1 MRHQP
6 QLPDACAVD
15 VGAYACH
22 RAGVTGRGV
31 RIGLS
36 DCGIGARDYFA
47 ARSYRIEG
55 SRTRHDGHG
64 TGMAAVLLSLAPDA
78 TIVSRPAGAT
88 ALSELLRTAG
98 VDLILCSWGVRT
110 GPETMDFSSG
120 PPVIA
125 ADAGLPGVWPAMAPS
140 VTAVA
145 DVRGRPSGPYSLP
158 GGHHRWSGASV
169 VAASC
174 CGIAAL
180 ALSAGHEARPAVRL
194 AASFD
199 LAPIVNER

>member
-1 MRHQP
+1 VASNSV
-6 QLPDACAVD
+6 LPDACALD
-15 VGAYACH
+15 VGAYASH
-22 RAGVTGRGV
+22 RVGITGRGV

-36 DCGIGARDYFA
+36 DCGVGARDYFA

-55 SRTRHDGHG
+55 RRTRHDGHG
-64 TGMAAVLLSLAPDA
+64 TGMAAVLLAIAPDA
-78 TIVSRPAGAT
+78 TIVSRPAGA
-88 ALSELLRTAG
+88 AGLSELLRATDI
-98 VDLILCSWGVRT
+98 DLILCSWGLRAEPAT
-110 GPETMDFSSG
+110 ADFDSG

-125 ADAGLPGVWPAMAPS
+125 ADVGLPGIWPAVAPG
-140 VTAVA
+140 VTGVGGGS
-145 DVRGRPSGPYSLP
+145 GRPSGPYALP

-180 ALSAGHEARPAVRL
+180 AVSAGHEPRQAVQL

-199 LAPIVNER
+199 LTPLV